1 MISSCVFMSSN
12 MLLTPPSINFSHA
25 NNRYRVAEIRYH
37 RVSSSMKSRIES
49 VLLFVP
55 DVWSCVPTASQWENI
70 IQSYMQPTSEQAEAD
85 PETKASMTNFLFH
98 FSFTSYFLPKKKTNS
113 TIYLLMNFS
122 ILRSILRI
130 CFCILIIFKFLY
142 FLYTNKI

>member
-1 MISSCVFMSSN
+1 MISYCVLVSSN
-12 MLLTPPSINFSHA
+12 MLLTPPSIDFFHV

-70 IQSYMQPTSEQAEAD
+70 VQSYMQPTSEQTEAD
-85 PETKASMTNFLFH
+85 PETKASTTNFLFH
-98 FSFTSYFLPKKKTNS
+98 FSFTPYFLPKTNS

-122 ILRSILRI
+122 ILPSTFRV
-130 CFCILIIFKFLY
+130 FV
-142 FLYTNKI
+142 

>member
-1 MISSCVFMSSN
+1 MVKSLLRTKYNDCYMISSCVFMSSN

-98 FSFTSYFLPKKKTNS
+98 FSFTSYFLPKKKQTVQ
-113 TIYLLMNFS
+113 F
-122 ILRSILRI
+122 
-130 CFCILIIFKFLY
+130 IF
-142 FLYTNKI
+142 